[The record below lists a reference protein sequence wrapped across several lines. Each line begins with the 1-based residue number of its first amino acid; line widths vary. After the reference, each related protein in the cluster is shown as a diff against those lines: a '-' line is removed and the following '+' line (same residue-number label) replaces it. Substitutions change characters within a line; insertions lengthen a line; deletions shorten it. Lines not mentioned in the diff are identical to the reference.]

1 MSWTNESLKP
11 LSGQTAEAAEQRQL
25 QLTKPPGSLGRLEW
39 LAVRLASMQGCER
52 PRLENITITVF
63 AGDHGVAEERVS
75 AFPQAVTVEMIRNFV
90 NGGAAI
96 NVLAKSM
103 GARLE
108 VVDTGAVIEPGSMAG
123 LVSDRVGN
131 GTNNFCQQ
139 AAMSTMQFEQALIV
153 GRAAVERAR
162 VAGVDLFIGGDMG
175 IANTTA
181 ATAIACALLDLPA
194 SELAGPGTG
203 LDAAGVS
210 HKAAVI
216 ERALTHHR
224 PSLAVVDEVLRH
236 LGGFEI
242 VALVGAYIYCAQIG
256 VAIMVDGFI
265 ASVAALVAERWRP
278 GVSEWMFFG
287 HTSAEPG
294 TSKVLQALEATPLL
308 DLDMRLGEGSGA
320 AVAVAILRH
329 AVALHND
336 MATFAE
342 AAVSE
347 KLGQE

>member
-1 MSWTNESLKP
+1 MSWINQPLKL
-11 LSGQTAEAAEQRQL
+11 LSVQAAEAAELRQS
-25 QLTKPPGSLGRLEW
+25 QLTKPPGALGRLEHI
-39 LAVRLASMQGCER
+39 AVRLAAMQGRER
-52 PRLENITITVF
+52 PQLENITITVF
-63 AGDHGVAEERVS
+63 AGDHGIAEEGVS
-75 AFPQAVTVEMIRNFV
+75 AFPQAVTVEMIRNFA

-96 NVLAKSM
+96 SVLAKSL

-123 LVSDRVGN
+123 LISDRVGN

-139 AAMSTMQFEQALIV
+139 AAMSTTQFEQALIV

-162 VAGVDLFIGGDMG
+162 EAGMDLFIGGEMG

-181 ATAIACALLDLPA
+181 ASAIACALLDLPA

-216 ERALTHHR
+216 ERALTRHR
-224 PSLAVVDEVLRH
+224 PSLTAVDEVLRH

-242 VALVGAYIYCAQIG
+242 AALVGAYIYCAQIG

-265 ASVAALVAERWRP
+265 ASVAALAAEHWRP
-278 GVSEWMFFG
+278 GVREWMLFG
-287 HTSAEPG
+287 HSSAEPG
-294 TSKVLQALEATPLL
+294 AKKVLQALEATPLL
-308 DLDMRLGEGSGA
+308 DLGMRLGEGSGA
-320 AVAVAILRH
+320 AVAVAVLRH
-329 AVALHND
+329 AVTLHNN